1 MHRRLGV
8 PPRRSR
14 REGVP
19 SQSPRSRAFAR
30 ESEGRGAEM
39 RVVVLKLP
47 RRGGD
52 GSPSGTF
59 GPASWPPR
67 PDAPQS
73 GVAQWQSIRLL
84 TEGLWVRVPPPEYEP
99 RFPADRVGS
108 GASSPMSV
116 RVTRT
121 VGVITHR
128 TVPAGGKGEGMLTK
142 VVFDMS
148 MSLDG
153 FA

>member
-84 TEGLWVRVPPPEYEP
+84 TEGLWVRVPPPEL
-99 RFPADRVGS
+99 RRTTRASAFRARALHRSGHRVAD
-108 GASSPMSV
+108 
-116 RVTRT
+116 
-121 VGVITHR
+121 
-128 TVPAGGKGEGMLTK
+128 VPVDLLAPLGELGHCIPGGDL
-142 VVFDMS
+142 
-148 MSLDG
+148 
-153 FA
+153 